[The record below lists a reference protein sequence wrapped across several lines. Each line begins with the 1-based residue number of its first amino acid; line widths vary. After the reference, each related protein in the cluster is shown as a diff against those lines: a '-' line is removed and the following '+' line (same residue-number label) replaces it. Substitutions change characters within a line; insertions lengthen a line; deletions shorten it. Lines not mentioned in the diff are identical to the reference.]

1 MKHTKTLIRLMVMMV
16 LAALVLVA
24 CGNGEQ
30 ADTGAGGSDAAQ
42 ADSGETSG
50 SDSDAGADETVVE
63 DDGVVIVEMF
73 TRGGRDYNDPLG
85 IHVEPGTTIRFVQ
98 QSGTHTV
105 TAYHPDNGGRELR
118 IPEGADPFDSGV
130 MTGRGAEYEIT
141 LTEEGVYDYVCT
153 LHEARGHVGRIVVGD
168 PEAAPAKPADSLP
181 GMAAEHLLPV
191 EEIVEQQRIA
201 FE

>member
-1 MKHTKTLIRLMVMMV
+1 MMV
-16 LAALVLVA
+16 LAALVLAA

-30 ADTGAGGSDAAQ
+30 ADTGAGPTEAAR
-42 ADSGETSG
+42 ADSAEASG
-50 SDSDAGADETVVE
+50 SDSDGSGDEEVVA

-105 TAYHPDNGGRELR
+105 TAYHPDNGGLQLR
-118 IPEGADPFDSGV
+118 IPEGAEPFDSGV

-168 PEAAPAKPADSLP
+168 PGASPAKPADGLP

-191 EEIVEQQRIA
+191 EEIVDRGMIA

>member
-1 MKHTKTLIRLMVMMV
+1 MV
-16 LAALVLVA
+16 LAALFLAA

-30 ADTGAGGSDAAQ
+30 ADAGAAGADAAQ
-42 ADSGETSG
+42 ADSGNAPG
-50 SDSDAGADETVVE
+50 GDSDAGADEVAADE
-63 DDGVVIVEMF
+63 DGVVIVEMY

-105 TAYHPDNGGRELR
+105 TAYHPNFGGRELR
-118 IPEGADPFDSGV
+118 IPEGAEPFDSGV

-168 PEAAPAKPADSLP
+168 PAAAPAKPADGLP
-181 GMAAEHLLPV
+181 RMAAEHLLPV
-191 EEIVEQQRIA
+191 EEIVEREKIA